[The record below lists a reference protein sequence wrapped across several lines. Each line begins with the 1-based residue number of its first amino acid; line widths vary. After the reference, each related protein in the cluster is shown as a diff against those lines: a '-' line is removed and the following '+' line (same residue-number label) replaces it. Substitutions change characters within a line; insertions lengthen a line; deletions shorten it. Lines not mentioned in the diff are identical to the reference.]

1 MCEISAERLIAEFKR
16 TAETFKPASVLQW
29 NGMSWDYL
37 SIALAAPDVP
47 KEDRKGLVEFARKA
61 MVAAACF
68 QLGLGALP
76 KALRWRRRDRVNA
89 LVEAMASLKMPPEP
103 GPTGSQTID
112 FGEGPMTIESV
123 PEDKYR
129 IERRRAIAAALL
141 LRIEKNTDW
150 KPTPAEFE
158 EISLKAGARVRQSA

>member
-1 MCEISAERLIAEFKR
+1 MCDVEPEFLIAEFKK
-16 TAETFKPASVLQW
+16 AAATFKPAEVLRW

-37 SIALAAPDVP
+37 SIALTAPGVS
-47 KEDRKGLVEFARKA
+47 KEDHAGLVKFARKV

-76 KALRWRRRDRVNA
+76 KALKWRRRDRVNA

-112 FGEGPMTIESV
+112 LGEGPMTVHSV
-123 PEDKYR
+123 PEDKHR
-129 IERRRAIAAALL
+129 VQRRRAIAAAIL
-141 LRIEKNTDW
+141 LRIEKDPDW
-150 KPTPAEFE
+150 KPTLAEFE
-158 EISLKAGARVRQSA
+158 EIAVKAGARARQPA